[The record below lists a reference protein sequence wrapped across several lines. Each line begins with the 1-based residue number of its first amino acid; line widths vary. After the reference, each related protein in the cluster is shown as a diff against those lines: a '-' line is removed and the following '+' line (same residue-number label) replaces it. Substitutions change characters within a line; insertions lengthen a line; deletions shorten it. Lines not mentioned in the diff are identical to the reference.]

1 MRFRLD
7 AQLSSTGAGLGMA
20 GSITWKGCPK
30 GPSQDRSPSGRRK
43 SRIFPTPEAGCL
55 GFQLTNVTSVYIL

>member
-7 AQLSSTGAGLGMA
+7 AHLSPTGAGSGMVS
-20 GSITWKGCPK
+20 SITWKGCPK
-30 GPSQDRSPSGRRK
+30 GPSQDRSPSGCRK